1 MLVPGHI
8 WYLDV
13 LVYLVPGRLYSMY
26 RFFFNGRFDTP
37 GAAPRWS
44 VRYTYCVVHMFFLR
58 DTKVRYSYSSRNVIF
73 SCSLVNLLR
82 EI

>member
-1 MLVPGHI
+1 
-8 WYLDV
+8 
-13 LVYLVPGRLYSMY
+13 MY